1 MQAKYKKL
9 FEPYTLNNDV
19 VLKNRLVVAPLTI
32 YDSGPDGELTPAAY
46 NFWRN
51 RFRGFG
57 TWIVPF
63 TNVHPSGIGFES
75 PNAFHEENLPTLK
88 AYATISHEQGAKAII
103 QLAHAGIHADPAM
116 TKGYDL
122 MGPSNLPYMG
132 VRAMTD
138 SEVREM
144 VNAFAYATELAIRAG
159 LDGVEIHGANG
170 WLIQQF
176 VSETYNQRT
185 DHWGGS
191 VEKRFN
197 FPLAIIDAIEVV
209 RHKYH
214 RPDFIV
220 GYRFSPEEPGEVGL
234 TMTETLALVDR
245 LLDKPLQYIH
255 ISLWNFYKKI
265 RRGGDVKKTRMEA
278 VHDRINGRLPF
289 IGVGDLFAEEQGLK
303 AFNTGWADLLAVGG
317 SVELNPN
324 LIELI
329 KTGQEDQIQSEF
341 DWNEMDSY
349 RFTPAMLYGTL
360 AGNAMF
366 PKVKQN

>member
-1 MQAKYKKL
+1 MQAKYQKL
-9 FEPYTLNNDV
+9 FDAYTLNNGV
-19 VLKNRLVVAPLTI
+19 TLKNRLVVAPLTI
-32 YDSGPDGELTPAAY
+32 YESGPDGELTAAAR
-46 NFWRN
+46 NFWRD

-88 AYATISHEQGAKAII
+88 EYAAISHEQGAKAIL
-103 QLAHAGIHADPAM
+103 QLAHAGIQADPGM
-116 TKGYDL
+116 TQGHDVV
-122 MGPSNLPYMG
+122 GPSDLPYMH
-132 VRAMTD
+132 VRGMRDA
-138 SEVREM
+138 EVWEM
-144 VNAFAYATELAIRAG
+144 VHAFAHATELAIRAG

-176 VSETYNQRT
+176 VSATFNQRT

-191 VEKRFN
+191 AEKRFN
-197 FPLAIIDAIEVV
+197 FPLEIIDAVDAV
-209 RHKYH
+209 RQKYH

-220 GYRFSPEEPGEVGL
+220 GYRFSPEEPGADGL
-234 TMTETLALVDR
+234 TMTETLALIDHLVT
-245 LLDKPLQYIH
+245 KPLQYIH

-265 RRGGDVKKTRMEA
+265 RRGGNPHQTRMEA
-278 VHDRINGRLPF
+278 VHERINGRIPF

-303 AFNTGWADLLAVGG
+303 AFNTGWANLLAVGG

-324 LIELI
+324 LVELI
-329 KTGQEDQIQSEF
+329 KTGREDEIQSEF
-341 DWNEMDSY
+341 DWNRMDDY
-349 RFTPAMLYGTL
+349 RFTPSMLYGTL

-366 PKVKQN
+366 PKMKQR